1 MRLRGGGF
9 LGMLH
14 KSAALSRADS
24 GYRRVAPTC
33 DAA

>member
-1 MRLRGGGF
+1 MRLRDGGF

-14 KSAALSRADS
+14 KSAALPRADS